1 MCYCEKWPWPNNSVT
16 MPPTPLG
23 PNLIGTKKLS
33 IKKSTFMD
41 EIIQNKIKYVEACI
55 LDYALELHWQFIF
68 TCLNSNTRS
77 KYYVGD

>member
-1 MCYCEKWPWPNNSVT
+1 
-16 MPPTPLG
+16 
-23 PNLIGTKKLS
+23 
-33 IKKSTFMD
+33 MD

-68 TCLNSNTRS
+68 TCLNSNTPS